1 MNFLAIATLKNDR
14 ACFRLP
20 ISIRPLRSLNSTF
33 ESARTGIAM
42 VGSLR
47 FSAAVIT
54 RSATP
59 TSFFSTAVG
68 FRGFLAISDPLPLLR
83 LAPGARLRFGPVLRL
98 ARRLGFGRR
107 RRRHRLGRRRAVRRH
122 DRHLAFDTLRCDD
135 DRMRQAF
142 GTAAV
147 LPQQLVGLAAS
158 GELRGHLQ
166 ELVLQ
171 LRGGESTALVPVER
185 LEDLLAVELAA
196 IAPA

>member
-59 TSFFSTAVG
+59 TCFFSTTVG
-68 FRGFLAISDPLPLLR
+68 FRGFLVMVGVLPLL
-83 LAPGARLRFGPVLRL
+83 LLVTGARLRFGFFFVLPRGL
-98 ARRLGFGRR
+98 RFVRR
-107 RRRHRLGRRRAVRRH
+107 RR
-122 DRHLAFDTLRCDD
+122 LRW
-135 DRMRQAF
+135 
-142 GTAAV
+142 
-147 LPQQLVGLAAS
+147 L
-158 GELRGHLQ
+158 
-166 ELVLQ
+166 
-171 LRGGESTALVPVER
+171 
-185 LEDLLAVELAA
+185 
-196 IAPA
+196 